1 VTIAARRRTYWSL
14 FIAACACLVAFFP
27 LFLRLSRGPAAPA
40 FLVKAGALMSLRLGN
55 STVSSHFLAAAGVGL
70 CCVYA
75 ALCLGFILYSF
86 RKTVSTEIYFFSFW
100 VLSVGLEALR
110 LGVFDLTAG
119 GGSIYWQ
126 IALTKALLFARYSGF
141 LSLFASGLYA
151 AGFRNEKLGMVAAVI
166 LAISI
171 GLASAMPINTG
182 SYATTLEL
190 RAGYAPLNSGL
201 ALMISLV
208 TVTDYL
214 YAARSTGEG
223 SYRLVALGAAVFLAG
238 YQLLTTQW
246 NPIAMVGGFMLLVA
260 GSWLFVSRLHT
271 YYLWQ

>member
-1 VTIAARRRTYWSL
+1 
-14 FIAACACLVAFFP
+14 
-27 LFLRLSRGPAAPA
+27 
-40 FLVKAGALMSLRLGN
+40 MSLRLGN